1 MLVTVM
7 MYFKVLPESVQ
18 VMKPLIESKPVIE
31 QPILNSILKEPK
43 VVVEEMN

>member
-1 MLVTVM
+1 M
-7 MYFKVLPESVQ
+7 MYFKVLPESVR

-31 QPILNSILKEPK
+31 QPILNILKEPK